1 MVNIEFKA
9 FSVQLYSKSYGYMH
23 GIIYITR
30 NMNFSNISFQ
40 ILEKERSIH
49 AFIHAPG
56 GKYILIDKSNLNVI
70 QTRLKL

>member
-40 ILEKERSIH
+40 ILEKERSIQ

-56 GKYILIDKSNLNVI
+56 GKYILIDKSNLDVI